1 MSFSLD
7 YTPRKAQPASGQ
19 RGASF
24 PTGSTQATSRF
35 RSSLVPMAKT
45 SPARSKPTLGK
56 PSARPTRNL
65 FDTATPKPSR
75 TAQFAPALP
84 ATAFKASAGARK
96 FAPPPKTTNAGMAG
110 TTSAELFKMRI
121 PEPDAGLTGEAL
133 ASSIPEP
140 LTKRGTVYADQ
151 YLADKCP
158 PDFDDLQRRQ
168 FFCILDLR
176 RLKHAANEIFVKKD
190 WKVNILNFAKEY
202 EKSRGLIMLHY
213 GLYEFKNVKPSEDV
227 MRRWRA
233 AHGLPE
239 PEAEKPAAKPAAK
252 VGTSAFVSSVPA
264 SSTKRKADVQLQPGD
279 NTLKA
284 STANHN
290 KRRNL
295 DQDNE
300 PMTDAPKFAP
310 SPLKSKRRVEEADD
324 DEDDENQ
331 RNKLQKTPS
340 NARSRLEGIINNVQ
354 SNTTT
359 PSPFAS
365 KSNPFGAPTNGASS
379 SASALKSSLFQPTS
393 TNGASSS
400 ASALKSS
407 LFQPGSTLN
416 ASKDS
421 VLTGHKFGS
430 TTTASTGKSNIFGY
444 LSESS
449 ANNSGNEKE
458 EADADADSDTSSEH
472 ETEQEPD
479 SQDVA
484 PSYEPSAAAST
495 GTATPPTQ
503 GGSAL
508 FGFGK
513 PSDTPTPFD
522 TASKPADGA
531 KAGGLF
537 GRVSFGPDGEP
548 LRATST
554 EAPAKEPTPEKEV
567 PSVPA
572 PAAAP
577 AATATPTA
585 AKTPGD
591 FTFNASTTPIS
602 FGSKNGLGSSIFA
615 SKAAVPS
622 STGDQA
628 KAPSTSASSIFGA
641 KPATSQAPPAISSSS
656 SIFGNLNKGP
666 EATKSTPNG
675 GLSSSIFGASKPAA
689 SAAPIF
695 GSSSTPFGAAPKP
708 AETNNAST
716 TEKPTSMFGA
726 SSAPV
731 KVEPTPAAAPSPFAG
746 FNKPSEADKP
756 APFAGFN
763 KPSEA
768 EKPVPFAG
776 FNKPSEAEKPA
787 PFAGFN
793 KPSEAEKPVANGG
806 LGQSIFSN
814 SAKPAPSNMFG
825 QSTTQNSTADS
836 STTPKHS
843 FDGPNGRPIKR
854 PTSRFGRA
862 GTPDRAKTPE
872 ISFGASQPGPSQGTT
887 SNMGSSA
894 TLFGSPA
901 PKPNAPAPANMFA
914 SNNSI
919 PTPSFSFGAPAP
931 AEKKSEEAQ
940 PAQSNIFSFGSQTNP
955 SPAKETTAAP
965 MFSFGSQNNAS
976 QSQAKESAAA
986 PSMFS
991 FGAGQ
996 ATTPTPSFGGPASQ
1010 PNGTPASKFD
1020 FNFSGAGT
1028 PGGNTSSFTFGGN
1041 DQGASSNP
1049 GSFTFSAGGA
1059 APNTSAAPVFGAESS
1074 TPTPSG
1080 SFNFQFGGNTA
1091 PKAPE
1096 PGSSGIFS
1104 SQPNGASQAPAF
1116 SFGSAAPPSQNPI
1129 ASNAP
1134 TGGSGIFGSLQP
1146 PGGGGTS
1153 TGANSPFPA
1162 PSSMNT
1168 TPMGGTPEPQTQ
1180 DGEEA
1185 PQEQISLTTGGP
1197 GEENEEILL
1206 EVRAKAT
1213 KFVPVVKGGD
1223 GDEDGNKSP
1232 WRTQGLGPL
1241 RVLKNKS
1248 TGCVRLLLRAEPR
1261 GHVAMNKALLSQF
1274 EYKPDN
1280 VKKTSI
1286 KIMTANDDGAGLET
1300 WLLQVKKP
1308 ETAAEL
1314 ATVLEAN
1321 KHSK

>member
-1 MSFSLD
+1 
-7 YTPRKAQPASGQ
+7 
-19 RGASF
+19 
-24 PTGSTQATSRF
+24 
-35 RSSLVPMAKT
+35 MAKT

-56 PSARPTRNL
+56 SAARPTRNL
-65 FDTATPKPSR
+65 FDTATPKPAR
-75 TAQFAPALP
+75 TTQFAPALP

-264 SSTKRKADVQLQPGD
+264 SSTKRKADIQLQPGD

-290 KRRNL
+290 KRRNF

-324 DEDDENQ
+324 EDDEADENQ

-340 NARSRLEGIINNVQ
+340 TARSRLEGIINNVQ

-359 PSPFAS
+359 PVGSPMKPSTMDKPAPSLFSVTKQPDNSQSPFAS

-379 SASALKSSLFQPTS
+379 SASALKSSLFQPAP

-400 ASALKSS
+400 VPALKSS

-430 TTTASTGKSNIFGY
+430 TTTAPTGKSNIFGY

-449 ANNSGNEKE
+449 ANNSGNEKD
-458 EADADADSDTSSEH
+458 EADAEADSDTSSEH

-503 GGSAL
+503 GGPAL
-508 FGFGK
+508 FSFGN
-513 PSDTPTPFD
+513 PSGTSTPFD
-522 TASKPADGA
+522 TASKPADDA

-537 GRVSFGPDGEP
+537 ARVSFGPDGEP

-554 EAPAKEPTPEKEV
+554 EAPAKEPSPEKEV
-567 PSVPA
+567 SSVPA
-572 PAAAP
+572 APAALTAPTAP
-577 AATATPTA
+577 AATATPAA

-622 STGDQA
+622 SAGDQP
-628 KAPSTSASSIFGA
+628 KGSSTSASSIFGA
-641 KPATSQAPPAISSSS
+641 KPSASQAPAPSATPSSSS
-656 SIFGNLNKGP
+656 VFGNLNKGP
-666 EATKSTPNG
+666 ETATSTPNG
-675 GLSSSIFGASKPAA
+675 GLSSSIFGAQKPAA
-689 SAAPIF
+689 SAAPMF
-695 GSSSTPFGAAPKP
+695 GGSSTPFGAAPKP
-708 AETNNAST
+708 AETD
-716 TEKPTSMFGA
+716 KPTSMFGA
-726 SSAPV
+726 SSAPI
-731 KVEPTPAAAPSPFAG
+731 KTEPTAAAPSPFAG

-756 APFAGFN
+756 
-763 KPSEA
+763 
-768 EKPVPFAG
+768 
-776 FNKPSEAEKPA
+776 
-787 PFAGFN
+787 
-793 KPSEAEKPVANGG
+793 VANGG
-806 LGQSIFSN
+806 LGQSIFSS

-825 QSTTQNSTADS
+825 QSGTQNSMADS
-836 STTPKHS
+836 STPKRS
-843 FDGPNGRPIKR
+843 FDEPGGRPIKR
-854 PTSRFGRA
+854 PTGRLGRA
-862 GTPDRAKTPE
+862 NTPDRAKTPE
-872 ISFGASQPGPSQGTT
+872 VSFGASQPGPSQGTT

-901 PKPNAPAPANMFA
+901 PKSNAPAPANMFA

-931 AEKKSEEAQ
+931 AEKKPEETQ

-955 SPAKETTAAP
+955 NPAKENAVAT

-976 QSQAKESAAA
+976 QSQAQESVAA

-1028 PGGNTSSFTFGGN
+1028 PGGNASSFTFGGN
-1041 DQGASSNP
+1041 DQGGASSNP
-1049 GSFTFSAGGA
+1049 GSFTFGATPSA
-1059 APNTSAAPVFGAESS
+1059 SAAPAPAFGAGSS

-1080 SFNFQFGGNTA
+1080 SFNFQFGGNAA

-1096 PGSSGIFS
+1096 PSSSGMFG
-1104 SQPNGASQAPAF
+1104 SQPNGSSQAPAF
-1116 SFGSAAPPSQNPI
+1116 SFGSAAPSQNPI
-1129 ASNAP
+1129 ASKAP
-1134 TGGSGIFGSLQP
+1134 QGSGIFGSLQP

-1153 TGANSPFPA
+1153 TGASMYNS
-1162 PSSMNT
+1162 SSRTMGT
-1168 TPMGGTPEPQTQ
+1168 TNRKIQTPR
-1180 DGEEA
+1180 
-1185 PQEQISLTTGGP
+1185 S
-1197 GEENEEILL
+1197 
-1206 EVRAKAT
+1206 R
-1213 KFVPVVKGGD
+1213 
-1223 GDEDGNKSP
+1223 
-1232 WRTQGLGPL
+1232 R
-1241 RVLKNKS
+1241 
-1248 TGCVRLLLRAEPR
+1248 LRA
-1261 GHVAMNKALLSQF
+1261 
-1274 EYKPDN
+1274 
-1280 VKKTSI
+1280 
-1286 KIMTANDDGAGLET
+1286 
-1300 WLLQVKKP
+1300 
-1308 ETAAEL
+1308 
-1314 ATVLEAN
+1314 
-1321 KHSK
+1321 

>member
-1 MSFSLD
+1 
-7 YTPRKAQPASGQ
+7 
-19 RGASF
+19 
-24 PTGSTQATSRF
+24 
-35 RSSLVPMAKT
+35 
-45 SPARSKPTLGK
+45 
-56 PSARPTRNL
+56 
-65 FDTATPKPSR
+65 
-75 TAQFAPALP
+75 
-84 ATAFKASAGARK
+84 
-96 FAPPPKTTNAGMAG
+96 
-110 TTSAELFKMRI
+110 MRI

-176 RLKHAANEIFVKKD
+176 RLKHAANEIFLKKD

-264 SSTKRKADVQLQPGD
+264 SSSKRKADVQLQPGD

-290 KRRNL
+290 KRRNV
-295 DQDNE
+295 DQDNN

-324 DEDDENQ
+324 DEEADENQ

-340 NARSRLEGIINNVQ
+340 SARSRLEGIINNVQ

-359 PSPFAS
+359 PVGSPLKRSTMAKPAPSLFSVTKQPDDSQSPFAS

-379 SASALKSSLFQPTS
+379 SGSALKSSLFQPAP

-400 ASALKSS
+400 TSALKSS

-430 TTTASTGKSNIFGY
+430 TATASTGKSNIFGY

-513 PSDTPTPFD
+513 PSDTSSPFD
-522 TASKPADGA
+522 TASKPAEDA

-537 GRVSFGPDGEP
+537 ARVSFGPDGEP
-548 LRATST
+548 LRATSS
-554 EAPAKEPTPEKEV
+554 EAPAKEPSPEKEV

-572 PAAAP
+572 ATAAP
-577 AATATPTA
+577 TATATPAA
-585 AKTPGD
+585 AKAPGD
-591 FTFNASTTPIS
+591 FTFNPSTTPIS

-628 KAPSTSASSIFGA
+628 KAPSTSASSIFAA
-641 KPATSQAPPAISSSS
+641 KPAASQAPPATSSPSS
-656 SIFGNLNKGP
+656 VFGNLNKGP
-666 EATKSTPNG
+666 EATKSATNG
-675 GLSSSIFGASKPAA
+675 GLSSSIFGAPKPAA

-695 GSSSTPFGAAPKP
+695 GGSSTSFGAAPKP
-708 AETNNAST
+708 AEASNAST
-716 TEKPTSMFGA
+716 TEKPTSLFGA

-731 KVEPTPAAAPSPFAG
+731 KAEPTPAAPSPFAG

-768 EKPVPFAG
+768 NKPAVFAG
-776 FNKPSEAEKPA
+776 FNKPNEGDKPA

-825 QSTTQNSTADS
+825 QSTILNSVADS
-836 STTPKHS
+836 PTPKRS
-843 FDGPNGRPIKR
+843 FDEPGGRPIKR
-854 PTSRFGRA
+854 PTSRIGRA
-862 GTPDRAKTPE
+862 NTPDRAKTPE
-872 ISFGASQPGPSQGTT
+872 VSFGASQPGPSQGTT

-901 PKPNAPAPANMFA
+901 PKSNAPAPANMFA

-919 PTPSFSFGAPAP
+919 PTPSFSFGATAP
-931 AEKKSEEAQ
+931 AEKKPEETQ

-976 QSQAKESAAA
+976 QSQAKDSVAA

-1028 PGGNTSSFTFGGN
+1028 PGGNVSSFTFGGN

-1059 APNTSAAPVFGAESS
+1059 APNASAAPAFGAGSS

-1080 SFNFQFGGNTA
+1080 SFNFQFGGNAA

-1096 PGSSGIFS
+1096 PSSSGVFG
-1104 SQPNGASQAPAF
+1104 SQPNGSSQAPAF

-1134 TGGSGIFGSLQP
+1134 QGSGIFGSLQP

-1153 TGANSPFPA
+1153 TGASMYN
-1162 PSSMNT
+1162 PSSRTVGMTNRKMQ
-1168 TPMGGTPEPQTQ
+1168 TPR
-1180 DGEEA
+1180 
-1185 PQEQISLTTGGP
+1185 S
-1197 GEENEEILL
+1197 
-1206 EVRAKAT
+1206 R
-1213 KFVPVVKGGD
+1213 
-1223 GDEDGNKSP
+1223 
-1232 WRTQGLGPL
+1232 R
-1241 RVLKNKS
+1241 
-1248 TGCVRLLLRAEPR
+1248 LRA
-1261 GHVAMNKALLSQF
+1261 
-1274 EYKPDN
+1274 
-1280 VKKTSI
+1280 
-1286 KIMTANDDGAGLET
+1286 
-1300 WLLQVKKP
+1300 
-1308 ETAAEL
+1308 
-1314 ATVLEAN
+1314 
-1321 KHSK
+1321 

>member
-7 YTPRKAQPASGQ
+7 YTPRKAQPVTGQ

-24 PTGSTQATSRF
+24 PNGSTLAASRF

-56 PSARPTRNL
+56 PAARPTRNL
-65 FDTATPKPSR
+65 FDTATPKSSR

-121 PEPDAGLTGEAL
+121 PEPDTNLTGEAL
-133 ASSIPEP
+133 ANSIPEP

-227 MRRWRA
+227 MKRWRA
-233 AHGLPE
+233 VHGLPE
-239 PEAEKPAAKPAAK
+239 PEVEKPAAKPAAK
-252 VGTSAFVSSVPA
+252 VGASAFVSSVSA
-264 SSTKRKADVQLQPGD
+264 STKRKANDQLQPGD

-295 DQDNE
+295 DQGDE
-300 PMTDAPKFAP
+300 PTTDDAPKFAP
-310 SPLKSKRRVEEADD
+310 SPVKSKRRVEKADEEEEA
-324 DEDDENQ
+324 DENQ
-331 RNKLQKTPS
+331 RSKVQKTPS
-340 NARSRLEGIINNVQ
+340 TARSRLEGIINNVQ

-359 PSPFAS
+359 PVGSPMKPSTTDKTPSLFAVTKQPDDSESPFAT

-379 SASALKSSLFQPTS
+379 SASAFKLSLFQTGP
-393 TNGASSS
+393 ASST
-400 ASALKSS
+400 SALKSS
-407 LFQPGSTLN
+407 LFQPGSTLS

-430 TTTASTGKSNIFGY
+430 STTAPTGSSNIFGY

-449 ANNSGNEKE
+449 ANNSGNEKD
-458 EADADADSDTSSEH
+458 EADAEADSDTNSEH
-472 ETEQEPD
+472 ETEQEAD

-495 GTATPPTQ
+495 GTATPPIQ
-503 GGSAL
+503 GGPAV
-508 FGFGK
+508 FNFGK
-513 PSDTPTPFD
+513 PSGTSTPFD
-522 TASKPADGA
+522 TASKPADDT

-537 GRVSFGPDGEP
+537 ARVSFGPDGEP
-548 LRATST
+548 LRAAST
-554 EAPAKEPTPEKEV
+554 EAPPKEPSPAKEAPSEPAAKAMAPTP
-567 PSVPA
+567 
-572 PAAAP
+572 
-577 AATATPTA
+577 ATP
-585 AKTPGD
+585 AKAPGD

-602 FGSKNGLGSSIFA
+602 FGSKNGLGNSIFA

-622 STGDQA
+622 SARDQV

-641 KPATSQAPPAISSSS
+641 KPSASQAPSATPSSSS
-656 SIFGNLNKGP
+656 VFGNLKKGP
-666 EATKSTPNG
+666 ETATSTLNG
-675 GLSSSIFGASKPAA
+675 GLSSSIFGAQKPTP
-689 SAAPIF
+689 STAPIF
-695 GSSSTPFGAAPKP
+695 GGSSTPFGATQKP
-708 AETNNAST
+708 AEANTSST
-716 TEKPTSMFGA
+716 TEKPKSVFGT

-731 KVEPTPAAAPSPFAG
+731 KADPTPAAPSPFAG
-746 FNKPSEADKP
+746 FGKGGEADKP
-756 APFAGFN
+756 T
-763 KPSEA
+763 
-768 EKPVPFAG
+768 
-776 FNKPSEAEKPA
+776 
-787 PFAGFN
+787 
-793 KPSEAEKPVANGG
+793 ANGG

-825 QSTTQNSTADS
+825 QAATQNSTAES
-836 STTPKHS
+836 STPKRS
-843 FDGPNGRPIKR
+843 FDEPGGRPIKR
-854 PTSRFGRA
+854 ATGMFGRSTNNA
-862 GTPDRAKTPE
+862 DKQASEKL
-872 ISFGASQPGPSQGTT
+872 SFGASQPVSSQGAT
-887 SNMGSSA
+887 STMDSSS

-901 PKPNAPAPANMFA
+901 SKPNAPAPANMFA
-914 SNNSI
+914 SNSSV

-931 AEKKSEEAQ
+931 AEKKPEETK
-940 PAQSNIFSFGSQTNP
+940 PAQSNIFSFGSQNNS

-976 QSQAKESAAA
+976 QAKESAAA
-986 PSMFS
+986 PSSMFS

-996 ATTPTPSFGGPASQ
+996 NTTPTPSFGGPASQ

-1059 APNTSAAPVFGAESS
+1059 APNTSAAPTFGAGSS

-1096 PGSSGIFS
+1096 PSSSGMFG

-1116 SFGSAAPPSQNPI
+1116 SFSSASPSQNPM
-1129 ASNAP
+1129 ASKAP
-1134 TGGSGIFGSLQP
+1134 QGSGIFGSLQP
-1146 PGGGGTS
+1146 PGGGTS

-1162 PSSMNT
+1162 PSSMNS
-1168 TPMGGTPEPQTQ
+1168 TPMGGTPEPQSQ

-1197 GEENEEILL
+1197 GEEDEEILL

-1213 KFVPVVKGGD
+1213 KFVPIVKG
-1223 GDEDGNKSP
+1223 EDADDDKKSP

-1241 RVLKNKS
+1241 RVLKNKN
-1248 TGCVRLLLRAEPR
+1248 TGSVRLLLRAEPR
-1261 GHVAMNKALLSQF
+1261 GHVAMNKALLARF
-1274 EYKPDN
+1274 DYKPDT

-1286 KIMTANDDGAGLET
+1286 KIMTARDDGAGLET

-1308 ETAAEL
+1308 EMAAEL
-1314 ATVLEAN
+1314 ASVLEAN
-1321 KHSK
+1321 KNSK

>member
-7 YTPRKAQPASGQ
+7 YTPRKAQPVTGQ

-24 PTGSTQATSRF
+24 PTGSTPAASRF
-35 RSSLVPMAKT
+35 RSSLVPMTKT

-56 PSARPTRNL
+56 SAARPTRNL

-75 TAQFAPALP
+75 TATFAPALP
-84 ATAFKASAGARK
+84 ATALKASAGARK

-121 PEPDAGLTGEAL
+121 PEPDTNLTGEAL
-133 ASSIPEP
+133 ANSIPEP

-213 GLYEFKNVKPSEDV
+213 GLYEFKNVKPSEEV
-227 MRRWRA
+227 MKRWRA

-239 PEAEKPAAKPAAK
+239 PVVEKPAAKPAAK
-252 VGTSAFVSSVPA
+252 VGASAFVSSVSA
-264 SSTKRKADVQLQPGD
+264 STKRKADEQLQPGD

-290 KRRNL
+290 KRRNMDL
-295 DQDNE
+295 DDE
-300 PMTDAPKFAP
+300 PTTNKAPKFAP
-310 SPLKSKRRVEEADD
+310 SPLKSKRRVEEADEE
-324 DEDDENQ
+324 DEVDENQ
-331 RNKLQKTPS
+331 RNKVQKTPS
-340 NARSRLEGIINNVQ
+340 TARSRLEGIINNVQ

-359 PSPFAS
+359 PAGSPVKRSDVGKAPSLFAVTKQPDDSQSPFAT
-365 KSNPFGAPTNGASS
+365 KSNPFGAPTNGAPS
-379 SASALKSSLFQPTS
+379 SASALKSSLFQSGP
-393 TNGASSS
+393 SSS
-400 ASALKSS
+400 SSALKSS

-430 TTTASTGKSNIFGY
+430 SATAPTGSSNIFGY

-449 ANNSGNEKE
+449 ANNSGNEKD
-458 EADADADSDTSSEH
+458 EADADADSDTNSEH
-472 ETEQEPD
+472 ETEQEAD

-495 GTATPPTQ
+495 GTATPPIQ
-503 GGSAL
+503 GGSGL
-508 FGFGK
+508 FNFGK
-513 PSDTPTPFD
+513 PSGASSPFD
-522 TASKPADGA
+522 TASKPADDA

-537 GRVSFGPDGEP
+537 ARVSFGPDGEP

-554 EAPAKEPTPEKEV
+554 AVEAPPKEPSPPKETPPKPATPAPV
-567 PSVPA
+567 PSTTPA
-572 PAAAP
+572 TKA
-577 AATATPTA
+577 
-585 AKTPGD
+585 PGD
-591 FTFNASTTPIS
+591 YTFNASTTPIS
-602 FGSKNGLGSSIFA
+602 FGNKNGLSTSIFA
-615 SKAAVPS
+615 NQAAAPS
-622 STGDQA
+622 PAGDKA

-641 KPATSQAPPAISSSS
+641 KPSASQVPSATPSS
-656 SIFGNLNKGP
+656 SIFGAPKKAP
-666 EATKSTPNG
+666 ETTPSTPNG
-675 GLSSSIFGASKPAA
+675 GLSSSIFGTQKPTA
-689 SAAPIF
+689 SAAPAPIF
-695 GSSSTPFGAAPKP
+695 GGSSTPFGAAQKP
-708 AETNNAST
+708 AEAKTTAT
-716 TEKPTSMFGA
+716 TEAPKSIFGA
-726 SSAPV
+726 SSTPA
-731 KVEPTPAAAPSPFAG
+731 KADPTPAAPSPFAG

-756 APFAGFN
+756 T
-763 KPSEA
+763 
-768 EKPVPFAG
+768 
-776 FNKPSEAEKPA
+776 
-787 PFAGFN
+787 
-793 KPSEAEKPVANGG
+793 ANGG
-806 LGQSIFSN
+806 LGQSIFS
-814 SAKPAPSNMFG
+814 SVKPAPNNMFG
-825 QSTTQNSTADS
+825 QSATQNSTAES
-836 STTPKHS
+836 STPKRS
-843 FDGPNGRPIKR
+843 FDESGGRPIKR
-854 PTSRFGRA
+854 ATGMF
-862 GTPDRAKTPE
+862 AKANKDADKQASE
-872 ISFGASQPGPSQGTT
+872 KLSFGASQPASSQGAT
-887 SNMGSSA
+887 SAMGSSSA
-894 TLFGSPA
+894 LFGSTT

-914 SNNSI
+914 SNSPA

-931 AEKKSEEAQ
+931 AEKKPEEAK
-940 PAQSNIFSFGSQTNP
+940 PAQSNIFSFGSQNNA

-976 QSQAKESAAA
+976 QSQAKESVAA
-986 PSMFS
+986 PSSLFS

-996 ATTPTPSFGGPASQ
+996 ATTPSFGAGQNTTPTPSFGGPASQ
-1010 PNGTPASKFD
+1010 PTNGTPASKFD
-1020 FNFSGAGT
+1020 FNFSGPVLREET
-1028 PGGNTSSFTFGGN
+1028 RVPPN
-1041 DQGASSNP
+1041 AS
-1049 GSFTFSAGGA
+1049 
-1059 APNTSAAPVFGAESS
+1059 APAFGAGSS

-1080 SFNFQFGGNTA
+1080 SFNFQFGGNNA

-1096 PGSSGIFS
+1096 PNSSGMFGS
-1104 SQPNGASQAPAF
+1104 QPNGASQAPNSSGMFGSQPNGASQAPAF
-1116 SFGSAAPPSQNPI
+1116 SFSSASPSQNPT
-1129 ASNAP
+1129 ANKAP
-1134 TGGSGIFGSLQP
+1134 QGSGIFGSLQP
-1146 PGGGGTS
+1146 PGGGTS

-1162 PSSMNT
+1162 PSSMNS
-1168 TPMGGTPEPQTQ
+1168 TPMGGTPEPQSQ

-1197 GEENEEILL
+1197 GEEDEEILL

-1223 GDEDGNKSP
+1223 ADEDSNKSP

-1241 RVLKNKS
+1241 RVLKNKN

-1261 GHVAMNKALLSQF
+1261 GHVAMNKALLAQF
-1274 EYKPDN
+1274 DYKPDT

-1286 KIMTANDDGAGLET
+1286 KIMTAKDDGAGLET

-1308 ETAAEL
+1308 EMAAEL
-1314 ATVLEAN
+1314 AGILEAN
-1321 KHSK
+1321 KNSK